1 MIAGKGKH
9 FVLTEKGYGET
20 PDRIKSTRKVGEPI
34 KNHEEWV
41 PNLWLEKGYVKE
53 VDKLN

>member
-53 VDKLN
+53 VDQLN